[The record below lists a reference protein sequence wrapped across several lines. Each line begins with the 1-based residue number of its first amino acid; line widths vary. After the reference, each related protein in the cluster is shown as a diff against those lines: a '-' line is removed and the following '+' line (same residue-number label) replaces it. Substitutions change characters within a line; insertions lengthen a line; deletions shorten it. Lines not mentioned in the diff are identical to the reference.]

1 MKRFRYLCI
10 SLLFL
15 FSAIAADS
23 RPIFA
28 AEEEYTYTVRLYAG
42 NLGTLTHSGV
52 EVSSRSASVI
62 SGGDCIVVKGLKY
75 GDTVYIRPQNAADVT
90 DERYYVKGVRRSGRD
105 NSEAEAPTF
114 HVASDRDYVVA
125 YGIRGDMAAY
135 TVKYQDTAGR
145 TLMKSDTY
153 YGNIGERQYVSARY
167 IDGYQ
172 PQTLNMVKTIS
183 ANEAENVFTFQYTA
197 AAAPESTAPNPA
209 APAATTTTTTTTTA
223 SAGGAGTA
231 AAGDGA
237 DGTAGAGEAA
247 DAGEPDAGDA
257 DADADVPDGDVPLGG
272 DAQLPDGEVPLGEQE
287 LEDLDD
293 EEVPLSEIK
302 AEQAGLMGYFPVYT
316 GIGIAAAAVLA
327 AAGIYLYWRWKKTA
341 LKLRKK
347 SDDKTAGQKNS
358 HGE

>member
-15 FSAIAADS
+15 FSAAAADS
-23 RPIFA
+23 RPVSA

-52 EVSSRSASVI
+52 EVSSRSASVT
-62 SGGDCIVVKGLKY
+62 SSGDCIVVKGLKY

-167 IDGYQ
+167 INGYQ

-197 AAAPESTAPNPA
+197 AAAPESKAPNPA
-209 APAATTTTTTTTTA
+209 APAAAATTATTTTA
-223 SAGGAGTA
+223 STSTGGAGTA
-231 AAGDGA
+231 AAGEGTA
-237 DGTAGAGEAA
+237 GTAGAGEAA
-247 DAGEPDAGDA
+247 DAGEPDAG
-257 DADADVPDGDVPLGG
+257 DADVPDGDVPLGG

-347 SDDKTAGQKNS
+347 SDNKTAGQKNS